1 MSRRTGII
9 LALVGIALA
18 LIGGIFV
25 GSLFRRSLS
34 TTPTQTP
41 PPPPTEQV
49 VVVTH
54 DLSLGSVLSEV
65 DLKEIEV
72 PVGVAPRGAL
82 SQISEAVGRMTKV
95 DLVGG
100 EMVLGQNLAD
110 PTNIH
115 RDLAFILE
123 EDEVLMAFPV
133 VDLMGQLEMLSRGDK
148 VDILI
153 TIEQEVQ
160 VPQEELTLSLETP
173 EPETKIFTLDAM
185 QRVIITA
192 TVVEITTEVGN
203 QQAPVVNQEG
213 TPVPTPTPSPAEK
226 NTVALLLALDPQ
238 EALVLKHLKD
248 TAAIFDF
255 VLRNPISNQLFE
267 LEPVTSDYIIDRYG
281 LELEE

>member
-25 GSLFRRSLS
+25 GSLFRRSLA
-34 TTPTQTP
+34 TTPTPTP
-41 PPPPTEQV
+41 PPPLTEPV

-72 PVGVAPRGAL
+72 PLGIAPRGAL

-100 EMVLGQNLAD
+100 EMVMGQHLAD

-133 VDLMGQLEMLSRGDK
+133 VDLMGQLEMLGRGDK
-148 VDILI
+148 VDLLI
-153 TIEQEVQ
+153 TIDLEVR
-160 VPQEELTLSLETP
+160 VPQEDLTLSLETP
-173 EPETKIFTLDAM
+173 EPESKTFTLDAM

-192 TVVEITTEVGN
+192 TVVEIASEPGN

-213 TPVPTPTPSPAEK
+213 TPVPTPTPSTAQK

-238 EALVLKHLKD
+238 DALVLKHLKD
-248 TAAIFDF
+248 TNAIFDF
-255 VLRNPISNQLFE
+255 VLRNPVSNQLFE
-267 LEPVTSDYIIDRYG
+267 LEPVTSDYLIDRFG